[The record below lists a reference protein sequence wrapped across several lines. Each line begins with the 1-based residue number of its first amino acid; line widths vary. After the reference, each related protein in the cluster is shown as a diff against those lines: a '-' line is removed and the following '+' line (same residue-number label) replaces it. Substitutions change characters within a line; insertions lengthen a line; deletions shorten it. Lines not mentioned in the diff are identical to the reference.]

1 MVIAVLKATFTKSKP
16 MVTIYRDFKLFNE
29 EKFKT
34 DLKNSLRITN
44 ISLYHVLEKI
54 FLKVL
59 GRYAPIKSKT
69 IRANHAPYVTK
80 TMRKTIM
87 KRTEL
92 QHSYF
97 KTRSSENLKL
107 FKCHRNFCCR
117 LYKREKKEIL

>member
-44 ISLYHVLEKI
+44 ISSYHVLEKI

-97 KTRSSENLKL
+97 KTRSSENL
-107 FKCHRNFCCR
+107 
-117 LYKREKKEIL
+117 